1 MAREYKDQKNAETEA
16 KIYNLKLMLP
26 DFCAGY
32 IRSIAGYTKP
42 LTQLAYLQRI
52 QFFLMWLLDYNVYFN
67 KKYDSIEQFTVQDLD
82 RLKKADF
89 EEFLNHIQKYGAVL
103 KEELDAR
110 MQTGKYIVPS
120 KSSTRN
126 NYLSAL
132 RSLYNYFLENDI
144 VDKAPVLKI
153 RQKKVDKTIPI
164 ALTDRQAESI
174 YDTILGGSEQ
184 ISARQEA

>member
-1 MAREYKDQKNAETEA
+1 
-16 KIYNLKLMLP
+16 
-26 DFCAGY
+26 
-32 IRSIAGYTKP
+32 
-42 LTQLAYLQRI
+42 
-52 QFFLMWLLDYNVYFN
+52 
-67 KKYDSIEQFTVQDLD
+67 
-82 RLKKADF
+82 
-89 EEFLNHIQKYGAVL
+89 
-103 KEELDAR
+103 

-164 ALTDRQAESI
+164 ALTDRQAEQYMTQFLAVQNKLVQSRK
-174 YDTILGGSEQ
+174 LQG
-184 ISARQEA
+184 